1 MSGDR
6 KGKLSRVHCICTIHC
21 VQYTVEKQC
30 TANHVI
36 IMYLPLCL
44 YREHLNVQYDILFMP
59 DSFQRNDL
67 CFAQSIMLGHF
78 PCLWGCTDDC
88 NTDVCTGSGFF
99 NANAWGIPLWYWKSS
114 HNDCWL
120 QKALNLLWWFP
131 DLRHGCSLEWWHFTC
146 SVCNDPR
153 VVGAPE
159 RVVTLMESM
168 PIEWG
173 VWSADAQ
180 ASSGRT
186 QQIQLLHLLVLFTN
200 YTQELSIHEIHRTP
214 RSDTLNYRK
223 DTQCGAILR
232 Y

>member
-36 IMYLPLCL
+36 ILYLPLCL

-59 DSFQRNDL
+59 NSFQRNDL

-88 NTDVCTGSGFF
+88 NTEVYIGSGFF

-114 HNDCWL
+114 HDDCWL

-146 SVCNDPR
+146 SVFVIAVLHHVHNEEIKLYFDSDLCCSL
-153 VVGAPE
+153 G
-159 RVVTLMESM
+159 
-168 PIEWG
+168 
-173 VWSADAQ
+173 
-180 ASSGRT
+180 SSCT
-186 QQIQLLHLLVLFTN
+186 QDQGSTA
-200 YTQELSIHEIHRTP
+200 EP
-214 RSDTLNYRK
+214 
-223 DTQCGAILR
+223 
-232 Y
+232 